1 NRTSEI
7 AEYMGL
13 SIPRVRVMLREMI
26 EEGVI
31 EAEGEG
37 RARVYKVVNIS
48 EEM

>member
-1 NRTSEI
+1 
-7 AEYMGL
+7 MGL

-37 RARVYKVVNIS
+37 RARVYKVANIS